1 MNKQDQIKQY
11 NEQTGYNITKIK
23 NMTLDDI
30 NLYGYGFNTKYSL
43 QKLYKNPSNDKITSY
58 NAILRDYKPRKII
71 CVQGSC
77 HNYSVILQAENGDY
91 LHITKSNNYLINVK
105 E

>member
-11 NEQTGYNITKIK
+11 NEQTGYNIT
-23 NMTLDDI
+23 
-30 NLYGYGFNTKYSL
+30 NTKTMALSDIALYSYRNPNYSL
-43 QKLYKNPSNDKITSY
+43 DQLYKNPSNAKVTSY
-58 NAILRDYKPRKII
+58 KAILDKYKPSEIVS
-71 CVQGSC
+71 VQGNCSS
-77 HNYSVILQAENGDY
+77 YSVMLKAENGDY